1 MKKNLI
7 LILIVLIIVGAGGFF
22 GGMKYGQS
30 QALKNLTPE
39 KMREIFQQRGGQLF
53 TQNQGQKQRAGQNFV
68 LGQVIS
74 KDEKSLTIKLADGS
88 TKIIFL
94 SPSTQITKA
103 TEGSIEDIEIGKEI
117 SVTGTQNEDGS
128 LTARTI
134 QISPRPF
141 TPGSNR

>member
-7 LILIVLIIVGAGGFF
+7 LILIALIIVGVGGFF

-39 KMREIFQQRGGQLF
+39 KMREIFQQRGEAVQALRVR
-53 TQNQGQKQRAGQNFV
+53 TGQNF
-68 LGQVIS
+68 LSGQVIS

-88 TKIIFL
+88 TKIVFL
-94 SPSTQITKA
+94 SQSTQISKA

-117 SVTGTQNEDGS
+117 LVTGTQNEDGS

-134 QISPRPF
+134 QISPRLP
-141 TPGSNR
+141 RE